1 MTDVQNPAPATPA
14 PENHRAVTVT
24 KVGEG
29 RFRSD
34 NGRGGSVYFGT
45 GGDDPDFSPVE
56 LLLTAIAGCSAIDVD
71 LITRKRADAVSFVV
85 TSEGDKVRDE
95 LGNHMKN
102 LRVTFDVTFPEGE
115 GGDKAR
121 DVLVRS
127 MEQSRDR
134 LCSVSRTVA
143 LGEPVEFA
151 TPEGVLER

>member
-1 MTDVQNPAPATPA
+1 MTDAQIPVTPA

-29 RFRSD
+29 RFRSE
-34 NGRGGSVYFGT
+34 NGRGGQVYFGT

-102 LRVTFDVTFPEGE
+102 FKVTFDVEFPEGE
-115 GGDKAR
+115 AGDKAR

-127 MEQSRDR
+127 IEQSRDR

-151 TPEGVLER
+151 TPDGVLER